1 MLLGQGGLRSCAEFC
16 LFLIGFS
23 FRFIFKLIYLNGAT
37 DLRPFSYYA
46 FSQYFTNL
54 FASPFFTF
62 HSCFLQLSVEAV
74 AGHSCFFFYYGIEGK
89 LCYVQPQRLLPE
101 PVVIVGAGQTW
112 TRVRIAGFFSILIH
126 FETF

>member
-46 FSQYFTNL
+46 LSQYFTNL
-54 FASPFFTF
+54 SASPFFTF

-74 AGHSCFFFYYGIEGK
+74 AGHSCFFFSSTTALRENCVMYNLNAYFQNQ
-89 LCYVQPQRLLPE
+89 L
-101 PVVIVGAGQTW
+101 
-112 TRVRIAGFFSILIH
+112 
-126 FETF
+126 